1 LKEFRTKLSV
11 LKKVAHKERLT
22 RDNLVMPIII
32 TEKRFESPNYLI
44 TIPLNSLVTE
54 TQKILELGISRI
66 MIFGIP
72 KKRNAEGSEAW
83 NSRGI
88 IQRALRKIK
97 NNFGDRVEVI
107 TDLCVCQYNLSG
119 HCGTSNSQGLWMN
132 NDRSLIN
139 IKRIALSHAE
149 AGSDVVAPSSMMDG
163 QVATIRSCFEEHG
176 FKRVKIMSLATK
188 YASSLYLPFRS
199 TAFANSPG
207 KIRFDKSSY
216 QSPYPNFRES
226 LNEIQMDLEEG
237 ADMIMIKP
245 SMTSSDLIIEAKRR
259 FGCPLAVQNVSGEY
273 FMVRSSADKGFI
285 NESEWMLE
293 YVISMRRAG
302 ADLIMSYGLKK
313 IIEYLD

>member
-1 LKEFRTKLSV
+1 
-11 LKKVAHKERLT
+11 
-22 RDNLVMPIII
+22 MPIII

-44 TIPLNSLVTE
+44 TIPINSLVTE
-54 TQKILELGISRI
+54 IQRILESGISRV

-97 NNFGDRVEVI
+97 NNFGDRVEVL

-119 HCGTSNSQGLWMN
+119 HCGTSNSQGFWMN

-163 QVATIRSCFEEHG
+163 QVATVRSCFEENG
-176 FKRVKIMSLATK
+176 FKRVKIMSLASK
-188 YASSLYLPFRS
+188 YASSLYSPFRS

-216 QSPYPNFRES
+216 QLPYHNFRES

-245 SMTSSDLIIEAKRR
+245 SMASSDLIIEAKRR

-273 FMVRSSADKGFI
+273 LMVRSSADKGFI
-285 NESEWMLE
+285 DECEWMLE

-302 ADLIMSYGLKK
+302 ADLIMSYGLNK

>member
-1 LKEFRTKLSV
+1 
-11 LKKVAHKERLT
+11 
-22 RDNLVMPIII
+22 MPVII
-32 TEKRFESPNYLI
+32 TEKRHEFPNYLI
-44 TIPLNSLVTE
+44 TTPMSSLVTE
-54 TQKILELGISRI
+54 THRILESGISRI

-88 IQRALRKIK
+88 IQRGLRKIK
-97 NNFGDRVEVI
+97 NNFGDRVEVL

-119 HCGTSNSQGLWMN
+119 HCGTSNGMN
-132 NDRSLIN
+132 NDRSLFN

-163 QVATIRSCFEEHG
+163 QVATIRSCFEENG
-176 FKRVKIMSLATK
+176 FNSVKIMSLAAK
-188 YASSLYLPFRS
+188 YASSLYSPFRS
-199 TAFANSPG
+199 TAFANIGG
-207 KIRFDKSSY
+207 KIRIDKSSY
-216 QSPYPNFRES
+216 QLSCSNFRES

-245 SMTSSDLIIEAKRR
+245 SMVYSDLIMETKRR

-273 FMVRSSADKGFI
+273 LMVRTSADKGFI
-285 NESEWMLE
+285 NEGEWMLE

-302 ADLIMSYGLKK
+302 ADLIMSYGLNK

>member
-1 LKEFRTKLSV
+1 
-11 LKKVAHKERLT
+11 
-22 RDNLVMPIII
+22 MPVII
-32 TEKRFESPNYLI
+32 TEKRHNLPNYLM
-44 TIPLNSLVTE
+44 TIPMNSLVTE
-54 TQKILELGISRI
+54 TQRILESGISRI

-97 NNFGDRVEVI
+97 NNFGDRVEVL

-119 HCGTSNSQGLWMN
+119 HCGTSNAQGLGVN

-139 IKRIALSHAE
+139 IKRIALSQAE

-163 QVATIRSCFEEHG
+163 QVATIRSSFEENG

-188 YASSLYLPFRS
+188 YASGLYSPFRS
-199 TAFANSPG
+199 TAFANIPG

-216 QSPYPNFRES
+216 QLAYHNFRES

-245 SMTSSDLIIEAKRR
+245 SMASSDLIIEAKRR
-259 FGCPLAVQNVSGEY
+259 FGCPLAVQNVSGE
-273 FMVRSSADKGFI
+273 FLMVRSSADKGFI
-285 NESEWMLE
+285 NECEWMLE

-302 ADLIMSYGLKK
+302 ADLIMSYGLNK